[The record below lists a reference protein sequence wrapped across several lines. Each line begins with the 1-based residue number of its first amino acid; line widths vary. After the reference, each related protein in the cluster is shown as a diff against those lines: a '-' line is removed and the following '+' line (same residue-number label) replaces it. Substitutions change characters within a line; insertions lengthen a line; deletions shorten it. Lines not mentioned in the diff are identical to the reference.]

1 MISYSTI
8 RKPRHDMS
16 VYTFYMLR
24 KQDIY
29 DLMLEKYVDEQVLGK
44 SLLRTLQ

>member
-1 MISYSTI
+1 
-8 RKPRHDMS
+8 MS

-44 SLLRTLQ
+44 SLLRTLL